1 MNFLKLYENKKMK
14 LFEKKLVEEKKI
26 LDHDNIQSSMK
37 KVKQRKINSELQM
50 LIMRSEEDQNKSRL
64 REKYKKDKER
74 IKSMI
79 SEKKSLEEE

>member
-1 MNFLKLYENKKMK
+1 MK